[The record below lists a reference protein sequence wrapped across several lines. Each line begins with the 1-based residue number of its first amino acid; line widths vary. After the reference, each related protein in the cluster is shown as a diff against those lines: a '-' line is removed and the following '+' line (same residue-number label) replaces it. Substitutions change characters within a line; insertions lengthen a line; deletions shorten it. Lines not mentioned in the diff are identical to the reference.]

1 MSGTES
7 QVEWA
12 QRIRCRVNEEFDRV
26 TRAFRSVAAKQSDIG
41 RAATEAILGIL
52 EEKRTAVMSR
62 RDAGYFIKA
71 WQEIGD
77 QVRQMILHDPRYQAI
92 RAGRVAPPQ

>member
-1 MSGTES
+1 MSGTAS

-12 QRIRCRVNEEFDRV
+12 QRIRCRVNDEFDRV
-26 TRAFRSVAAKQSDIG
+26 ARAFRSVAAKQSDER

-62 RDAGYFIKA
+62 HDAGYFIKE

-77 QVRQMILHDPRYQAI
+77 QVRQTIFHDPRFQAI
-92 RAGRVAPPQ
+92 QAARVAPR